1 MEAPEQK
8 NESFLQA
15 AAGVIG
21 SVYRAIMKDGTIAAF
36 GRQGVSELGE
46 ALKAFPE
53 SIQVREVGTIF
64 APTQGEI
71 ANAREPEGLSPSE
84 IARDNTPSRPDQDHG
99 QDLGRGR

>member
-1 MEAPEQK
+1 MEAQEHK

-64 APTQGEI
+64 APHAG
-71 ANAREPEGLSPSE
+71 
-84 IARDNTPSRPDQDHG
+84 
-99 QDLGRGR
+99 